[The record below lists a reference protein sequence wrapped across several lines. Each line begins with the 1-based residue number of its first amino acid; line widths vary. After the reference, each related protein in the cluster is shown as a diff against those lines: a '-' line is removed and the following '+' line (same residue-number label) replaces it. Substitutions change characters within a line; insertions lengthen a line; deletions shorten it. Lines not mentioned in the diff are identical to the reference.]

1 MLFKSEASSA
11 VPNIH
16 RSVPVQAPEELRV
29 IMQLFITVSRMHMP
43 KVASCPL
50 LPSESLGNFAV
61 IPYVYCFT
69 NFFSVLSYF
78 QCRLCC
84 VLE

>member
-1 MLFKSEASSA
+1 
-11 VPNIH
+11 
-16 RSVPVQAPEELRV
+16 
-29 IMQLFITVSRMHMP
+29 MQLFITVSRMHMP

-69 NFFSVLSYF
+69 NFFQFLVNFSVICVVYWNKVHILLKAQLTVVCYGTVI
-78 QCRLCC
+78 LCSD
-84 VLE
+84 